1 MNTIFSAQKLER
13 TAVLAAADH
22 ALHAEAT
29 GRGVACKVCE
39 YFVGDADGAIRLFDF
54 DHVDSPFLNSSDI
67 LYNNR

>member
-1 MNTIFSAQKLER
+1 MGE
-13 TAVLAAADH
+13 TALDGNVI
-22 ALHAEAT
+22 
-29 GRGVACKVCE
+29 GACKVCE